1 MAIRIR
7 RGTNADRITVVLESG
22 EVAYTTDTKMFYIG
36 DGTTLGGTL
45 IGPSAAGAVAWGAI
59 TGTLAS
65 QTDLNTALGTKVTGN
80 TAITGATKTKI
91 TYDSKG
97 LVTVGADATTAD
109 IAASTNKNYV
119 TDAQQ
124 TVITNTSGTNTGDQ
138 TLANTSD
145 STSHTATLSATGGS
159 IKLVEGSGITL
170 TTTGT
175 TADGIITIAS
185 TGGGGSGTVT
195 SVAALTLG
203 TSGTDLSS
211 SVANGTTT
219 PVITLNVPDASAT
232 ARGVISTSP
241 QTIAGDKTF
250 TGTTSG
256 ITKSMVG
263 LSNVDNTS
271 DVNKPVSTA
280 TQTALNLKQDTL
292 VSGTNIKTI
301 NSNSILG
308 SGNISISSAV
318 AWGGITGTLSTQ
330 TDLQTALD
338 NKVDENTAIVG
349 ATKTKIT
356 YDAKGLVTV
365 GADATTADIA
375 DSTNKRYVTDANLT
389 VIGNTSGT
397 NSGDNAVNSLYS
409 GLAASKQDTL
419 TLTTNF
425 TSGAATLT
433 GATLNIPQY
442 SGGGG
447 STSWGAITGTLSSQ
461 TDLQTALDAKV
472 DENAAI
478 TGATKT
484 KITYDAKGLVTSGA
498 DATTADIA
506 DSLDKRYVTD
516 AQLVVIGN
524 TSGTNTGD
532 QTNITG
538 NAATVT
544 TNANLTGVVTSI
556 GNTTSIANSAIT
568 NAMLFN
574 SSVANLSGTNT
585 GDNATNSQYS
595 GLATS
600 KQDTLVSGTNIKTIN
615 STTLLGSGDITT
627 GTVTSVGVSMPS
639 AFSVASSP
647 ITTSGTIAITGAGVV
662 SQYVRGDGSLA
673 NFPLSSGGGS
683 SISYYLNGSVAQGT
697 LGGVAFKE
705 INKTPVIG
713 VGTNFTISADGYI
726 QSFITDAN
734 DPNQLLIPGGNWN
747 FETYFNASSAGG
759 SPSFY
764 VELYKYDGT
773 SLTLIASNSATPEY
787 ITGGTNIDLYIT
799 ALAVPQTVLTL
810 TDRLAVRFYVT
821 NSSRTITMH
830 TENSHLSQ
838 MITSFTTGLTALNG
852 LTEQIQSL
860 ATGTTGTD
868 FNISS
873 ATATHT
879 FNLPDASASNRGALT
894 SANWSTFNAKAEYA
908 PRVQSVTSSAT
919 VTPTST
925 NDLVKITAQAAGL
938 TIANPT
944 GTMSEGQAMI
954 IRIKDNGTAQTIAFD
969 TNYRAIGVTLPTT
982 TTISKTI
989 YIGLVWNDTD
999 TKFDVL
1005 GINIQA

>member
-45 IGPSAAGAVAWGAI
+45 IGPSAAGAVSWGAI

-109 IAASTNKNYV
+109 IAASTDKNYV

-124 TVITNTSGTNTGDQ
+124 TVITNTSGTNTGNQ

-159 IKLVEGSGITL
+159 IKLVEGSNITL

-175 TADGIITIAS
+175 GADGIITIAS
-185 TGGGGSGTVT
+185 TGGGGGTVT

-211 SVANGTTT
+211 TVANGTTT

-263 LSNVDNTS
+263 LNNVDNTS
-271 DVNKPVSTA
+271 DVNKPISTA
-280 TQTALNLKQDTL
+280 T
-292 VSGTNIKTI
+292 
-301 NSNSILG
+301 
-308 SGNISISSAV
+308 
-318 AWGGITGTLSTQ
+318 
-330 TDLQTALD
+330 QTALD

-356 YDAKGLVTV
+356 YDAKGLVTA
-365 GADATTADIA
+365 GADATT
-375 DSTNKRYVTDANLT
+375 
-389 VIGNTSGT
+389 G
-397 NSGDNAVNSLYS
+397 
-409 GLAASKQDTL
+409 
-419 TLTTNF
+419 
-425 TSGAATLT
+425 
-433 GATLNIPQY
+433 
-442 SGGGG
+442 
-447 STSWGAITGTLSSQ
+447 
-461 TDLQTALDAKV
+461 
-472 DENAAI
+472 
-478 TGATKT
+478 
-484 KITYDAKGLVTSGA
+484 
-498 DATTADIA
+498 DIA
-506 DSLDKRYVTD
+506 DSLNKRYVND

-524 TSGTNTGD
+524 T
-532 QTNITG
+532 
-538 NAATVT
+538 
-544 TNANLTGVVTSI
+544 
-556 GNTTSIANSAIT
+556 
-568 NAMLFN
+568 
-574 SSVANLSGTNT
+574 SGTNT

-639 AFSVASSP
+639 AFSVANSP

-673 NFPLSSGGGS
+673 NFPQSSGGGS
-683 SISYYLNGSVAQGT
+683 SVSYYLNGSVAQGT

-705 INKTPVIG
+705 INKTPIIG
-713 VGTNFTISADGYI
+713 AGTDFTISADGYI

-747 FETYFNASSAGG
+747 FETYFSASSTGG

-787 ITGGTNIDLYIT
+787 ITGGTAIDLYIT

-810 TDRLAVRFYVT
+810 TDRLAIRFYVT
-821 NSSRTITMH
+821 HSGRTITMH
-830 TENSHLSQ
+830 TENSHLGQ
-838 MITSFTTGLTALNG
+838 IITTFTSGLTALNG
-852 LTEQIQSL
+852 LTAQIQSL

-894 SANWSTFNAKAEYA
+894 SANWTTFNGKAEYA

-954 IRIKDNGTAQTIAFD
+954 IRIKDDGTARTIAFG

>member
-45 IGPSAAGAVAWGAI
+45 IGPGAAGAVTWGAI

-97 LVTVGADATTAD
+97 LVTAGADATTAD

-124 TVITNTSGTNTGDQ
+124 TVITNTSGTNTGNQ

-145 STSHTATLSATGGS
+145 SSSHTATLSATGGS
-159 IKLVEGSGITL
+159 IKLVEGSNITL

-185 TGGGGSGTVT
+185 TGGGGTVT
-195 SVAALTLG
+195 SVAALTLT
-203 TSGTDLSS
+203 TSGTDLTS
-211 SVANGTTT
+211 SVATGTTT

-263 LSNVDNTS
+263 LNNVDNTS

-301 NSNSILG
+301 NS
-308 SGNISISSAV
+308 
-318 AWGGITGTLSTQ
+318 
-330 TDLQTALD
+330 
-338 NKVDENTAIVG
+338 
-349 ATKTKIT
+349 
-356 YDAKGLVTV
+356 
-365 GADATTADIA
+365 
-375 DSTNKRYVTDANLT
+375 
-389 VIGNTSGT
+389 
-397 NSGDNAVNSLYS
+397 
-409 GLAASKQDTL
+409 
-419 TLTTNF
+419 
-425 TSGAATLT
+425 
-433 GATLNIPQY
+433 
-442 SGGGG
+442 
-447 STSWGAITGTLSSQ
+447 
-461 TDLQTALDAKV
+461 
-472 DENAAI
+472 
-478 TGATKT
+478 
-484 KITYDAKGLVTSGA
+484 
-498 DATTADIA
+498 
-506 DSLDKRYVTD
+506 
-516 AQLVVIGN
+516 
-524 TSGTNTGD
+524 
-532 QTNITG
+532 
-538 NAATVT
+538 
-544 TNANLTGVVTSI
+544 
-556 GNTTSIANSAIT
+556 
-568 NAMLFN
+568 
-574 SSVANLSGTNT
+574 
-585 GDNATNSQYS
+585 
-595 GLATS
+595 
-600 KQDTLVSGTNIKTIN
+600 
-615 STTLLGSGDITT
+615 TTLLGSGNITT

-673 NFPLSSGGGS
+673 NFPQSSGGGS

-705 INKTPVIG
+705 INKTPIIG
-713 VGTNFTISADGYI
+713 AGTDFTISSNGYI
-726 QSFITDAN
+726 ESFITDAN

-747 FETYFNASSAGG
+747 FETYFSASSAGG
-759 SPSFY
+759 TPSFY

-773 SLTLIASNSATPEY
+773 SLTLIATNSATPES
-787 ITGGTNIDLYIT
+787 ITGGTAIDLYTT

-810 TDRLAVRFYVT
+810 TDRLAIRFYVN
-821 NSSRTITMH
+821 NSGRTITLH
-830 TENSHLSQ
+830 TENSHLGQ
-838 MITSFTTGLTALNG
+838 VITTFTSGLTALNG
-852 LTEQIQSL
+852 LTAQIQSL

-894 SANWSTFNAKAEYA
+894 SANWSTFNGKESTLTFSSPLSRATNTISIPVATTSVNGYLSSTDWTTFNAKADYA
-908 PRVQSVTSSAT
+908 PRVQSVASSAT
-919 VTPTST
+919 VTPTAT
-925 NDLVKITAQAAGL
+925 NDLVKITAQATGL

-954 IRIKDNGTAQTIAFD
+954 IRIKDNGTAQTIAFG

-1005 GINIQA
+1005 GINTQA

>member
-45 IGPSAAGAVAWGAI
+45 IGPSAAGAVSWGAI

-211 SVANGTTT
+211 SVANSTTT

-232 ARGVISTSP
+232 ARGVISTTS

-356 YDAKGLVTV
+356 YDAKGLVTA

-389 VIGNTSGT
+389 VIGNT
-397 NSGDNAVNSLYS
+397 
-409 GLAASKQDTL
+409 
-419 TLTTNF
+419 
-425 TSGAATLT
+425 
-433 GATLNIPQY
+433 
-442 SGGGG
+442 
-447 STSWGAITGTLSSQ
+447 
-461 TDLQTALDAKV
+461 
-472 DENAAI
+472 
-478 TGATKT
+478 
-484 KITYDAKGLVTSGA
+484 
-498 DATTADIA
+498 
-506 DSLDKRYVTD
+506 
-516 AQLVVIGN
+516 
-524 TSGTNTGD
+524 
-532 QTNITG
+532 
-538 NAATVT
+538 
-544 TNANLTGVVTSI
+544 
-556 GNTTSIANSAIT
+556 
-568 NAMLFN
+568 
-574 SSVANLSGTNT
+574 SGTNT

-673 NFPLSSGGGS
+673 NFPMTSGGGS
-683 SISYYLNGSVAQGT
+683 SVSYYLNGSVAQGT

-705 INKTPVIG
+705 INKTPIIG
-713 VGTNFTISADGYI
+713 AGTDFTISADGYI
-726 QSFITDAN
+726 QSFITDAG

-747 FETYFNASSAGG
+747 FETYFSASSNGG

-810 TDRLAVRFYVT
+810 TDRLAIRFYVT
-821 NSSRTITMH
+821 HSGRTITLH
-830 TENSHLSQ
+830 TENSHLGQ
-838 MITSFTTGLTALNG
+838 IITTFTSGLTALNG
-852 LTEQIQSL
+852 LTAQIQSL

-879 FNLPDASASNRGALT
+879 FNLPDASATNRGALT
-894 SANWSTFNAKAEYA
+894 SANWTTFNAKAEYA

-925 NDLVKITAQAAGL
+925 NDLVKITAQATGL

-1005 GINIQA
+1005 GINTQA

>member
-45 IGPSAAGAVAWGAI
+45 IGPSAAGAVSWGAI

-109 IAASTNKNYV
+109 IADSTDKRYV

-124 TVITNTSGTNTGDQ
+124 TVITNTSGTNSGNQ

-145 STSHTATLSATGGS
+145 SNSHTATLSATGGS
-159 IKLVEGSGITL
+159 VKLVEGSGITL

-203 TSGTDLSS
+203 TSGTDLNS
-211 SVANGTTT
+211 SVANSTTT

-263 LSNVDNTS
+263 LNNVDNTS
-271 DVNKPVSTA
+271 DANKPISTA
-280 TQTALNLKQDTL
+280 TQTALNL
-292 VSGTNIKTI
+292 
-301 NSNSILG
+301 
-308 SGNISISSAV
+308 
-318 AWGGITGTLSTQ
+318 
-330 TDLQTALD
+330 
-338 NKVDENTAIVG
+338 
-349 ATKTKIT
+349 
-356 YDAKGLVTV
+356 
-365 GADATTADIA
+365 
-375 DSTNKRYVTDANLT
+375 
-389 VIGNTSGT
+389 
-397 NSGDNAVNSLYS
+397 
-409 GLAASKQDTL
+409 
-419 TLTTNF
+419 
-425 TSGAATLT
+425 
-433 GATLNIPQY
+433 
-442 SGGGG
+442 
-447 STSWGAITGTLSSQ
+447 
-461 TDLQTALDAKV
+461 
-472 DENAAI
+472 
-478 TGATKT
+478 
-484 KITYDAKGLVTSGA
+484 
-498 DATTADIA
+498 
-506 DSLDKRYVTD
+506 
-516 AQLVVIGN
+516 
-524 TSGTNTGD
+524 
-532 QTNITG
+532 
-538 NAATVT
+538 
-544 TNANLTGVVTSI
+544 
-556 GNTTSIANSAIT
+556 
-568 NAMLFN
+568 
-574 SSVANLSGTNT
+574 
-585 GDNATNSQYS
+585 
-595 GLATS
+595 

-673 NFPLSSGGGS
+673 NFPQTSGGGS
-683 SISYYLNGSVAQGT
+683 SVSYYLNGSVAQGT

-705 INKTPVIG
+705 INKTPIIG
-713 VGTNFTISADGYI
+713 AGTDFTISADGYI
-726 QSFITDAN
+726 QSFITDAA

-747 FETYFNASSAGG
+747 FETYFSANSVGG

-764 VELYKYDGT
+764 VELYKFDGT
-773 SLTLIASNSATPEY
+773 TLTLIASNSGTPES

-799 ALAVPQTVLTL
+799 ALAVPQTVLAL
-810 TDRLAVRFYVT
+810 TDRLAIRFYVAH
-821 NSSRTITMH
+821 SGRTITLH
-830 TENSHLSQ
+830 TENSHLCQ
-838 MITSFTTGLTALNG
+838 VITTFTTGLTALNG
-852 LTEQIQSL
+852 LTAQIQSL

-894 SANWSTFNAKAEYA
+894 SANWTTFNGKAEYA

-925 NDLVKITAQAAGL
+925 NDLVKITAQATGL

-954 IRIKDNGTAQTIAFD
+954 IRIKDNGTAQTIAFG

>member
-45 IGPSAAGAVAWGAI
+45 IGPSAAGAVSWGAI

-159 IKLVEGSGITL
+159 IKLVEGSNITL

-185 TGGGGSGTVT
+185 TGGGGTVT

-301 NSNSILG
+301 NS
-308 SGNISISSAV
+308 
-318 AWGGITGTLSTQ
+318 
-330 TDLQTALD
+330 
-338 NKVDENTAIVG
+338 
-349 ATKTKIT
+349 
-356 YDAKGLVTV
+356 
-365 GADATTADIA
+365 
-375 DSTNKRYVTDANLT
+375 
-389 VIGNTSGT
+389 
-397 NSGDNAVNSLYS
+397 
-409 GLAASKQDTL
+409 
-419 TLTTNF
+419 
-425 TSGAATLT
+425 
-433 GATLNIPQY
+433 
-442 SGGGG
+442 
-447 STSWGAITGTLSSQ
+447 
-461 TDLQTALDAKV
+461 
-472 DENAAI
+472 
-478 TGATKT
+478 
-484 KITYDAKGLVTSGA
+484 
-498 DATTADIA
+498 
-506 DSLDKRYVTD
+506 
-516 AQLVVIGN
+516 
-524 TSGTNTGD
+524 
-532 QTNITG
+532 
-538 NAATVT
+538 
-544 TNANLTGVVTSI
+544 
-556 GNTTSIANSAIT
+556 
-568 NAMLFN
+568 
-574 SSVANLSGTNT
+574 
-585 GDNATNSQYS
+585 
-595 GLATS
+595 
-600 KQDTLVSGTNIKTIN
+600 
-615 STTLLGSGDITT
+615 TTLLGSGNITT

-673 NFPLSSGGGS
+673 NFPMTSGGGS
-683 SISYYLNGSVAQGT
+683 SVSYYLNGSVAQGT

-705 INKTPVIG
+705 INKTPIIG
-713 VGTNFTISADGYI
+713 AGTDFTISADGYI

-747 FETYFNASSAGG
+747 FETYFSASSNGG

-810 TDRLAVRFYVT
+810 TDRLAIRFYVT
-821 NSSRTITMH
+821 HSGRTITLH
-830 TENSHLSQ
+830 TENSHLGQ
-838 MITSFTTGLTALNG
+838 IITTFTTGLTALNG
-852 LTEQIQSL
+852 LTAQIQSL

-894 SANWSTFNAKAEYA
+894 SANWSTFNGKAEYA

-925 NDLVKITAQAAGL
+925 NDLVKITAQATGL

-1005 GINIQA
+1005 GINTQA

>member
-45 IGPSAAGAVAWGAI
+45 IGPGAAGAVTWGAI

-124 TVITNTSGTNTGDQ
+124 TVITNTSGTNTGNQ

-159 IKLVEGSGITL
+159 IKLVEGSNITL

-175 TADGIITIAS
+175 GADGIITIAS
-185 TGGGGSGTVT
+185 TGGGGTVT

-211 SVANGTTT
+211 SVATGTTT

-263 LSNVDNTS
+263 LNNVDNTS
-271 DVNKPVSTA
+271 DANKPVSTA

-318 AWGGITGTLSTQ
+318 AWGGITGTLSSQ

-338 NKVDENTAIVG
+338 NKVDENTAVVG

-356 YDAKGLVTV
+356 YDAKGLVT
-365 GADATTADIA
+365 A
-375 DSTNKRYVTDANLT
+375 
-389 VIGNTSGT
+389 
-397 NSGDNAVNSLYS
+397 
-409 GLAASKQDTL
+409 
-419 TLTTNF
+419 
-425 TSGAATLT
+425 
-433 GATLNIPQY
+433 
-442 SGGGG
+442 
-447 STSWGAITGTLSSQ
+447 
-461 TDLQTALDAKV
+461 
-472 DENAAI
+472 
-478 TGATKT
+478 
-484 KITYDAKGLVTSGA
+484 GA

-506 DSLDKRYVTD
+506 DSLNKRYVND

-524 TSGTNTGD
+524 T
-532 QTNITG
+532 
-538 NAATVT
+538 
-544 TNANLTGVVTSI
+544 
-556 GNTTSIANSAIT
+556 
-568 NAMLFN
+568 
-574 SSVANLSGTNT
+574 SGTNT

-600 KQDTLVSGTNIKTIN
+600 KQDTLVSGTNLKTIN
-615 STTLLGSGDITT
+615 STTLLGSGNITT

-673 NFPLSSGGGS
+673 NFPQSSGGGS
-683 SISYYLNGSVAQGT
+683 SVSYYLNGSVAQGT

-705 INKTPVIG
+705 INKTPIIG
-713 VGTNFTISADGYI
+713 AGTDFTISSNGYI
-726 QSFITDAN
+726 ESFITDAN

-747 FETYFNASSAGG
+747 FETYFSASSAGG
-759 SPSFY
+759 TPSFY

-773 SLTLIASNSATPEY
+773 SLTLIASNSATPES
-787 ITGGTNIDLYIT
+787 ITGGTAIDLYTT
-799 ALAVPQTVLTL
+799 ALAIPQTVLTL
-810 TDRLAVRFYVT
+810 TDRLAIRFYVT
-821 NSSRTITMH
+821 NSGRTITLH
-830 TENSHLSQ
+830 TENSHLGQ
-838 MITSFTTGLTALNG
+838 IITTFTSGLTALNG
-852 LTEQIQSL
+852 LTAQIQSL

-894 SANWSTFNAKAEYA
+894 SADWTSFSGKAAYA
-908 PRVQSVTSSAT
+908 PRVQSVSSSAT

-954 IRIKDNGTAQTIAFD
+954 IRIKDNGTAQTIAFG

-1005 GINIQA
+1005 GINTQA

>member
-45 IGPSAAGAVAWGAI
+45 IGPSAAGAVSWGAI

-109 IAASTNKNYV
+109 IAASTDKNYV

-124 TVITNTSGTNTGDQ
+124 TVITNTSGTNSGNQ

-145 STSHTATLSATGGS
+145 SSSHTATLSATGGS
-159 IKLVEGSGITL
+159 IKLVEGSNITL

-185 TGGGGSGTVT
+185 TGGGGTVT

-263 LSNVDNTS
+263 LNNVDNTS

-292 VSGTNIKTI
+292 VSGTN
-301 NSNSILG
+301 L
-308 SGNISISSAV
+308 
-318 AWGGITGTLSTQ
+318 
-330 TDLQTALD
+330 
-338 NKVDENTAIVG
+338 
-349 ATKTKIT
+349 
-356 YDAKGLVTV
+356 
-365 GADATTADIA
+365 
-375 DSTNKRYVTDANLT
+375 
-389 VIGNTSGT
+389 
-397 NSGDNAVNSLYS
+397 
-409 GLAASKQDTL
+409 
-419 TLTTNF
+419 
-425 TSGAATLT
+425 
-433 GATLNIPQY
+433 
-442 SGGGG
+442 
-447 STSWGAITGTLSSQ
+447 
-461 TDLQTALDAKV
+461 
-472 DENAAI
+472 
-478 TGATKT
+478 
-484 KITYDAKGLVTSGA
+484 
-498 DATTADIA
+498 
-506 DSLDKRYVTD
+506 
-516 AQLVVIGN
+516 
-524 TSGTNTGD
+524 
-532 QTNITG
+532 
-538 NAATVT
+538 
-544 TNANLTGVVTSI
+544 
-556 GNTTSIANSAIT
+556 
-568 NAMLFN
+568 
-574 SSVANLSGTNT
+574 
-585 GDNATNSQYS
+585 
-595 GLATS
+595 
-600 KQDTLVSGTNIKTIN
+600 KTIN
-615 STTLLGSGDITT
+615 STTLLGSGNITT

-673 NFPLSSGGGS
+673 NFPMSSGGGS

-705 INKTPVIG
+705 LNKTPIIG
-713 VGTNFTISADGYI
+713 AGTDFTISSNGYI
-726 QSFITDAN
+726 ESFITDAN

-747 FETYFNASSAGG
+747 FETYFSASSAGG
-759 SPSFY
+759 TPSFY

-773 SLTLIASNSATPEY
+773 SLTLIASNSATPES
-787 ITGGTNIDLYIT
+787 ITGGTAIDLYIT

-810 TDRLAVRFYVT
+810 TDRLAIRFYVN
-821 NSSRTITMH
+821 NSGRTITMH
-830 TENSHLSQ
+830 TENSHLCQ
-838 MITSFTTGLTALNG
+838 IITTFTSGLTALNG
-852 LTEQIQSL
+852 LTAQIQSL

-894 SANWSTFNAKAEYA
+894 SADWSTFNAKAEYA

-925 NDLVKITAQAAGL
+925 NDLVKITAQATGL

-954 IRIKDNGTAQTIAFD
+954 IRIKDNGTAQTIAFG

-1005 GINIQA
+1005 GINTQA

>member
-45 IGPSAAGAVAWGAI
+45 IGPGAAGAVAWGAI

-138 TLANTSD
+138 SLANTSD

-203 TSGTDLSS
+203 TSGTDLNS

-232 ARGVISTSP
+232 ARGVISTTP

-263 LSNVDNTS
+263 LNNVDNTS
-271 DVNKPVSTA
+271 DANKPVSTA
-280 TQTALNLKQDTL
+280 TQTALNL
-292 VSGTNIKTI
+292 
-301 NSNSILG
+301 
-308 SGNISISSAV
+308 
-318 AWGGITGTLSTQ
+318 
-330 TDLQTALD
+330 
-338 NKVDENTAIVG
+338 
-349 ATKTKIT
+349 
-356 YDAKGLVTV
+356 
-365 GADATTADIA
+365 
-375 DSTNKRYVTDANLT
+375 
-389 VIGNTSGT
+389 
-397 NSGDNAVNSLYS
+397 
-409 GLAASKQDTL
+409 KQDTL

-461 TDLQTALDAKV
+461 TDLQTALDSKV

-484 KITYDAKGLVTSGA
+484 KITYDTKGLVTSGA

-506 DSLDKRYVTD
+506 DSTNKRYVTD
-516 AQLVVIGN
+516 ANLTVIGN
-524 TSGTNTGD
+524 T
-532 QTNITG
+532 
-538 NAATVT
+538 
-544 TNANLTGVVTSI
+544 
-556 GNTTSIANSAIT
+556 
-568 NAMLFN
+568 
-574 SSVANLSGTNT
+574 SGTNT

-673 NFPLSSGGGS
+673 NFPMTSGGGS
-683 SISYYLNGSVAQGT
+683 SVSYYLNGSVSQGT

-705 INKTPVIG
+705 INKTPIIG
-713 VGTNFTISADGYI
+713 GGTDFTISADGYI

-747 FETYFNASSAGG
+747 FETYFSANSVGG

-773 SLTLIASNSATPEY
+773 SLTLIASNSGTPES

-799 ALAVPQTVLTL
+799 ALSVPQTVLTL
-810 TDRLAVRFYVT
+810 TDRLAIRFYVT
-821 NSSRTITMH
+821 HSGRTITMH
-830 TENSHLSQ
+830 TENSHLCQ
-838 MITSFTTGLTALNG
+838 VITSFTTGLTALNG

-879 FNLPDASASNRGALT
+879 FNLPDASATNRGALT
-894 SANWSTFNAKAEYA
+894 SANWSTFNGKAEYA

-925 NDLVKITAQAAGL
+925 NDLVKITAQATGL

-954 IRIKDNGTAQTIAFD
+954 IRIKDDGTARTIAFD

>member
-45 IGPSAAGAVAWGAI
+45 IGPSAAGAVSWGAI

-159 IKLVEGSGITL
+159 VKLVEGSGITL

-195 SVAALTLG
+195 SV
-203 TSGTDLSS
+203 
-211 SVANGTTT
+211 
-219 PVITLNVPDASAT
+219 
-232 ARGVISTSP
+232 
-241 QTIAGDKTF
+241 
-250 TGTTSG
+250 
-256 ITKSMVG
+256 G
-263 LSNVDNTS
+263 L
-271 DVNKPVSTA
+271 
-280 TQTALNLKQDTL
+280 
-292 VSGTNIKTI
+292 
-301 NSNSILG
+301 
-308 SGNISISSAV
+308 
-318 AWGGITGTLSTQ
+318 
-330 TDLQTALD
+330 
-338 NKVDENTAIVG
+338 
-349 ATKTKIT
+349 
-356 YDAKGLVTV
+356 
-365 GADATTADIA
+365 
-375 DSTNKRYVTDANLT
+375 
-389 VIGNTSGT
+389 
-397 NSGDNAVNSLYS
+397 
-409 GLAASKQDTL
+409 
-419 TLTTNF
+419 
-425 TSGAATLT
+425 
-433 GATLNIPQY
+433 
-442 SGGGG
+442 
-447 STSWGAITGTLSSQ
+447 
-461 TDLQTALDAKV
+461 
-472 DENAAI
+472 
-478 TGATKT
+478 
-484 KITYDAKGLVTSGA
+484 
-498 DATTADIA
+498 
-506 DSLDKRYVTD
+506 
-516 AQLVVIGN
+516 
-524 TSGTNTGD
+524 
-532 QTNITG
+532 
-538 NAATVT
+538 
-544 TNANLTGVVTSI
+544 
-556 GNTTSIANSAIT
+556 
-568 NAMLFN
+568 
-574 SSVANLSGTNT
+574 
-585 GDNATNSQYS
+585 
-595 GLATS
+595 
-600 KQDTLVSGTNIKTIN
+600 
-615 STTLLGSGDITT
+615 
-627 GTVTSVGVSMPS
+627 SMPS

-673 NFPLSSGGGS
+673 NFPQTSGGGS
-683 SISYYLNGSVAQGT
+683 SVSYYLNGSVAQGT

-705 INKTPVIG
+705 INKTPIIG
-713 VGTNFTISADGYI
+713 AGTDFTISADGYI
-726 QSFITDAN
+726 QSFITDAA

-747 FETYFNASSAGG
+747 FETYFSANSVGG

-764 VELYKYDGT
+764 VELYKFDGT
-773 SLTLIASNSATPEY
+773 TLTLIASNSGTPES

-799 ALAVPQTVLTL
+799 ALAVPQTVLAL
-810 TDRLAVRFYVT
+810 TDRLAIRFYVAH
-821 NSSRTITMH
+821 SGRTITLH
-830 TENSHLSQ
+830 TENSHLCQ
-838 MITSFTTGLTALNG
+838 VITTFTTGLTALNG
-852 LTEQIQSL
+852 LTAQIQSL

-894 SANWSTFNAKAEYA
+894 SANWTTFNGKAEYA

-925 NDLVKITAQAAGL
+925 NDLVKITAQATGL

-954 IRIKDNGTAQTIAFD
+954 IRIKDNGTAQTIAFG

>member
-45 IGPSAAGAVAWGAI
+45 IGPSAAGAVSWGAI

-145 STSHTATLSATGGS
+145 SSSHTATLSATGGS
-159 IKLVEGSGITL
+159 IKLVEGSNITL

-185 TGGGGSGTVT
+185 TGGGGTVT
-195 SVAALTLG
+195 SVAALTL
-203 TSGTDLSS
+203 TTTGTDLTS
-211 SVANGTTT
+211 SVATGTTT

-232 ARGVISTSP
+232 ARGVISTTS

-280 TQTALNLKQDTL
+280 TQTALNL
-292 VSGTNIKTI
+292 
-301 NSNSILG
+301 
-308 SGNISISSAV
+308 
-318 AWGGITGTLSTQ
+318 
-330 TDLQTALD
+330 
-338 NKVDENTAIVG
+338 
-349 ATKTKIT
+349 
-356 YDAKGLVTV
+356 
-365 GADATTADIA
+365 
-375 DSTNKRYVTDANLT
+375 
-389 VIGNTSGT
+389 
-397 NSGDNAVNSLYS
+397 
-409 GLAASKQDTL
+409 
-419 TLTTNF
+419 
-425 TSGAATLT
+425 
-433 GATLNIPQY
+433 
-442 SGGGG
+442 
-447 STSWGAITGTLSSQ
+447 
-461 TDLQTALDAKV
+461 
-472 DENAAI
+472 
-478 TGATKT
+478 
-484 KITYDAKGLVTSGA
+484 
-498 DATTADIA
+498 
-506 DSLDKRYVTD
+506 
-516 AQLVVIGN
+516 
-524 TSGTNTGD
+524 
-532 QTNITG
+532 
-538 NAATVT
+538 
-544 TNANLTGVVTSI
+544 
-556 GNTTSIANSAIT
+556 
-568 NAMLFN
+568 
-574 SSVANLSGTNT
+574 
-585 GDNATNSQYS
+585 
-595 GLATS
+595 

-662 SQYVRGDGSLA
+662 SKYVRGDGSLA

-705 INKTPVIG
+705 INKTPIIG
-713 VGTNFTISADGYI
+713 AGTDFTISANGYI
-726 QSFITDAN
+726 QSFITDAG

-747 FETYFNASSAGG
+747 FETYFSASSAGG

-773 SLTLIASNSATPEY
+773 TLTLIASNSATPEY

-830 TENSHLSQ
+830 TENSHLCQ
-838 MITSFTTGLTALNG
+838 VITNFTTGLTALNG

-860 ATGTTGTD
+860 ATGTTGSD

-925 NDLVKITAQAAGL
+925 NDLVKITAQATGL

-954 IRIKDNGTAQTIAFD
+954 IRIKDNGTAQTIAFG

-1005 GINIQA
+1005 GINTQA

>member
-45 IGPSAAGAVAWGAI
+45 IGPSAAGAVSWGAI

-159 IKLVEGSGITL
+159 IKLIEGSGITL

-232 ARGVISTSP
+232 ARGVISTTS

-280 TQTALNLKQDTL
+280 TQTALNL
-292 VSGTNIKTI
+292 
-301 NSNSILG
+301 
-308 SGNISISSAV
+308 
-318 AWGGITGTLSTQ
+318 
-330 TDLQTALD
+330 
-338 NKVDENTAIVG
+338 
-349 ATKTKIT
+349 
-356 YDAKGLVTV
+356 
-365 GADATTADIA
+365 
-375 DSTNKRYVTDANLT
+375 
-389 VIGNTSGT
+389 
-397 NSGDNAVNSLYS
+397 
-409 GLAASKQDTL
+409 
-419 TLTTNF
+419 
-425 TSGAATLT
+425 
-433 GATLNIPQY
+433 
-442 SGGGG
+442 
-447 STSWGAITGTLSSQ
+447 
-461 TDLQTALDAKV
+461 
-472 DENAAI
+472 
-478 TGATKT
+478 
-484 KITYDAKGLVTSGA
+484 
-498 DATTADIA
+498 
-506 DSLDKRYVTD
+506 
-516 AQLVVIGN
+516 
-524 TSGTNTGD
+524 
-532 QTNITG
+532 
-538 NAATVT
+538 
-544 TNANLTGVVTSI
+544 
-556 GNTTSIANSAIT
+556 
-568 NAMLFN
+568 
-574 SSVANLSGTNT
+574 
-585 GDNATNSQYS
+585 
-595 GLATS
+595 

-673 NFPLSSGGGS
+673 NFPMTSGGGS
-683 SISYYLNGSVAQGT
+683 SVSYYLNGSVAQGT

-705 INKTPVIG
+705 INKTPIIG
-713 VGTNFTISADGYI
+713 AGTDFTISADGYI

-747 FETYFNASSAGG
+747 FETYFSASSNGG

-799 ALAVPQTVLTL
+799 ALAVPQTVLAL
-810 TDRLAVRFYVT
+810 TDRLAIRFYVT
-821 NSSRTITMH
+821 HSGRTITLH

-838 MITSFTTGLTALNG
+838 IITTFTTGLTALNG
-852 LTEQIQSL
+852 LTAQIQSL

-879 FNLPDASASNRGALT
+879 FNLPDASATNRGALT
-894 SANWSTFNAKAEYA
+894 SANWTTFNAKAEYA

-925 NDLVKITAQAAGL
+925 NDLVKITAQATGL

-1005 GINIQA
+1005 GINTQA

>member
-45 IGPSAAGAVAWGAI
+45 IGPSAAGAVSWGAI

-145 STSHTATLSATGGS
+145 SSSHTATLSATGGR
-159 IKLVEGSGITL
+159 IKLVEGSNITL

-185 TGGGGSGTVT
+185 TGGGGTVT
-195 SVAALTLG
+195 SVAALTL
-203 TSGTDLSS
+203 TTTGTDLTS
-211 SVANGTTT
+211 SVANSTTT

-263 LSNVDNTS
+263 LNNVDNTS
-271 DVNKPVSTA
+271 DANKPISTA
-280 TQTALNLKQDTL
+280 TQTALNL
-292 VSGTNIKTI
+292 
-301 NSNSILG
+301 
-308 SGNISISSAV
+308 
-318 AWGGITGTLSTQ
+318 
-330 TDLQTALD
+330 
-338 NKVDENTAIVG
+338 
-349 ATKTKIT
+349 
-356 YDAKGLVTV
+356 
-365 GADATTADIA
+365 
-375 DSTNKRYVTDANLT
+375 
-389 VIGNTSGT
+389 
-397 NSGDNAVNSLYS
+397 
-409 GLAASKQDTL
+409 
-419 TLTTNF
+419 
-425 TSGAATLT
+425 
-433 GATLNIPQY
+433 
-442 SGGGG
+442 
-447 STSWGAITGTLSSQ
+447 
-461 TDLQTALDAKV
+461 
-472 DENAAI
+472 
-478 TGATKT
+478 
-484 KITYDAKGLVTSGA
+484 
-498 DATTADIA
+498 
-506 DSLDKRYVTD
+506 
-516 AQLVVIGN
+516 
-524 TSGTNTGD
+524 
-532 QTNITG
+532 
-538 NAATVT
+538 
-544 TNANLTGVVTSI
+544 
-556 GNTTSIANSAIT
+556 
-568 NAMLFN
+568 
-574 SSVANLSGTNT
+574 
-585 GDNATNSQYS
+585 
-595 GLATS
+595 

-673 NFPLSSGGGS
+673 NFPLSGGGGS
-683 SISYYLNGSVAQGT
+683 SVSYYLNGSVAQGT

-705 INKTPVIG
+705 INKTPIIG
-713 VGTNFTISADGYI
+713 AGTDFTISANGYI

-747 FETYFNASSAGG
+747 FETYFSASSAGG

-799 ALAVPQTVLTL
+799 ALAVPQTVLAL
-810 TDRLAVRFYVT
+810 TDRLALRFYVT

-838 MITSFTTGLTALNG
+838 IITSFTTGLTALNG

-879 FNLPDASASNRGALT
+879 FNLPDASATNRGALT

-925 NDLVKITAQAAGL
+925 NDLVKITAQATGL

-1005 GINIQA
+1005 GINTQA

>member
-124 TVITNTSGTNTGDQ
+124 TVITNTSGTNSGNQ

-159 IKLVEGSGITL
+159 IKLVEGSNITL

-175 TADGIITIAS
+175 GADGIITIAS

-195 SVAALTLG
+195 SVAALTL
-203 TSGTDLSS
+203 TTTGTDLSS
-211 SVANGTTT
+211 SVATGTTT
-219 PVITLNVPDASAT
+219 PIITLNVPDASAT

-263 LSNVDNTS
+263 LNNVDNTS

-280 TQTALNLKQDTL
+280 TQTALNLKQNSLTL
-292 VSGTNIKTI
+292 TTTGSSGAATLTGATLNIPQYSGGGTTW
-301 NSNSILG
+301 G
-308 SGNISISSAV
+308 S
-318 AWGGITGTLSTQ
+318 ITGTLSSQ

-338 NKVDENTAIVG
+338 GKVDENSAITG

-375 DSTNKRYVTDANLT
+375 DSLNKRYVN
-389 VIGNTSGT
+389 
-397 NSGDNAVNSLYS
+397 
-409 GLAASKQDTL
+409 
-419 TLTTNF
+419 
-425 TSGAATLT
+425 
-433 GATLNIPQY
+433 
-442 SGGGG
+442 
-447 STSWGAITGTLSSQ
+447 
-461 TDLQTALDAKV
+461 
-472 DENAAI
+472 
-478 TGATKT
+478 
-484 KITYDAKGLVTSGA
+484 
-498 DATTADIA
+498 
-506 DSLDKRYVTD
+506 D

-524 TSGTNTGD
+524 T
-532 QTNITG
+532 
-538 NAATVT
+538 
-544 TNANLTGVVTSI
+544 
-556 GNTTSIANSAIT
+556 
-568 NAMLFN
+568 
-574 SSVANLSGTNT
+574 SGTNT

-600 KQDTLVSGTNIKTIN
+600 KQDTLVSGTNLKTIN
-615 STTLLGSGDITT
+615 STTLLGSGNITT

-673 NFPLSSGGGS
+673 NFPQTSGGGS
-683 SISYYLNGSVAQGT
+683 SVSYYLNGSVAQGT
-697 LGGVAFKE
+697 LGGVAFVE
-705 INKTPVIG
+705 INKTPIIG
-713 VGTNFTISADGYI
+713 AGTDFTISSNGYI
-726 QSFITDAN
+726 ESFITDAN
-734 DPNQLLIPGGNWN
+734 DPNQLLIPAGNWN
-747 FETYFNASSAGG
+747 FETYFSASSAGG
-759 SPSFY
+759 TPSFY

-773 SLTLIASNSATPEY
+773 SLTLIASSSTTPES
-787 ITGGTNIDLYIT
+787 ITGGTAIDLYTT

-810 TDRLAVRFYVT
+810 TDRLAIRFYVT
-821 NSSRTITMH
+821 NSGRTITLH
-830 TENSHLSQ
+830 TENSHLGQ
-838 MITSFTTGLTALNG
+838 VITTFTSGLTALNG
-852 LTEQIQSL
+852 LTAQIQSL

-894 SANWSTFNAKAEYA
+894 SANWSTFNGKESTLTFSSPLSRVTNTISIPVATTSVNGYLSSTDWTTFNGKAEYY
-908 PRVQSVTSSAT
+908 PRIQSVSSSAT
-919 VTPTST
+919 VTPTSA
-925 NDLVKITAQAAGL
+925 NDLVKITAQATGL

-944 GTMSEGQAMI
+944 GIMYEGQAMI
-954 IRIKDNGTAQTIAFD
+954 IRIKDNGTAQTIAFG

-1005 GINIQA
+1005 GINTQA

>member
-1 MAIRIR
+1 
-7 RGTNADRITVVLESG
+7 
-22 EVAYTTDTKMFYIG
+22 
-36 DGTTLGGTL
+36 
-45 IGPSAAGAVAWGAI
+45 
-59 TGTLAS
+59 
-65 QTDLNTALGTKVTGN
+65 LNTALGTKVTGN

-124 TVITNTSGTNTGDQ
+124 TVITNTSGTNSGNQ

-159 IKLVEGSGITL
+159 VKLVEGSGITL

-185 TGGGGSGTVT
+185 TGGGGTVT
-195 SVAALTLG
+195 SVAALTL
-203 TSGTDLSS
+203 TTTGTDLTS
-211 SVANGTTT
+211 SVATGTTT

-263 LSNVDNTS
+263 LNNVDNTS
-271 DVNKPVSTA
+271 DANKPVSTA

-292 VSGTNIKTI
+292 VSGTN
-301 NSNSILG
+301 L
-308 SGNISISSAV
+308 
-318 AWGGITGTLSTQ
+318 
-330 TDLQTALD
+330 
-338 NKVDENTAIVG
+338 
-349 ATKTKIT
+349 
-356 YDAKGLVTV
+356 
-365 GADATTADIA
+365 
-375 DSTNKRYVTDANLT
+375 
-389 VIGNTSGT
+389 
-397 NSGDNAVNSLYS
+397 
-409 GLAASKQDTL
+409 
-419 TLTTNF
+419 
-425 TSGAATLT
+425 
-433 GATLNIPQY
+433 
-442 SGGGG
+442 
-447 STSWGAITGTLSSQ
+447 
-461 TDLQTALDAKV
+461 
-472 DENAAI
+472 
-478 TGATKT
+478 
-484 KITYDAKGLVTSGA
+484 
-498 DATTADIA
+498 
-506 DSLDKRYVTD
+506 
-516 AQLVVIGN
+516 
-524 TSGTNTGD
+524 
-532 QTNITG
+532 
-538 NAATVT
+538 
-544 TNANLTGVVTSI
+544 
-556 GNTTSIANSAIT
+556 
-568 NAMLFN
+568 
-574 SSVANLSGTNT
+574 
-585 GDNATNSQYS
+585 
-595 GLATS
+595 
-600 KQDTLVSGTNIKTIN
+600 KTIN
-615 STTLLGSGDITT
+615 STTLLGSGNITT

-673 NFPLSSGGGS
+673 NFPQTSGGGS
-683 SISYYLNGSVAQGT
+683 SVSYYLNGSVAQGT

-705 INKTPVIG
+705 INKTPIIG
-713 VGTNFTISADGYI
+713 AGTDFTISADGYI

-747 FETYFNASSAGG
+747 FETYFSASSAGG

-787 ITGGTNIDLYIT
+787 ITGGTNIDLYTT

-810 TDRLAVRFYVT
+810 TDRLAIRFYVT
-821 NSSRTITMH
+821 HSGRTITMH
-830 TENSHLSQ
+830 TENSHLGQ
-838 MITSFTTGLTALNG
+838 IITSFTSGLTALNG

-879 FNLPDASASNRGALT
+879 FNLPNASASNRGALT
-894 SANWSTFNAKAEYA
+894 SANWSTFNGKESALTFSSPLSRATNTISIPVATTSVNGYLSSTDWTTFNGKVDYA

-925 NDLVKITAQAAGL
+925 NDLVKITAQATGL

-954 IRIKDNGTAQTIAFD
+954 IRIKDNGTAQTIAFG

-1005 GINIQA
+1005 GINTQA

>member
-45 IGPSAAGAVAWGAI
+45 IGPGAAGAVTWGAI

-159 IKLVEGSGITL
+159 IKLVEGSNITL

-232 ARGVISTSP
+232 ARGVISTTS

-263 LSNVDNTS
+263 LNNVDNTS
-271 DVNKPVSTA
+271 DANKPVSTA
-280 TQTALNLKQDTL
+280 TQTALNL
-292 VSGTNIKTI
+292 
-301 NSNSILG
+301 
-308 SGNISISSAV
+308 
-318 AWGGITGTLSTQ
+318 
-330 TDLQTALD
+330 
-338 NKVDENTAIVG
+338 
-349 ATKTKIT
+349 
-356 YDAKGLVTV
+356 
-365 GADATTADIA
+365 
-375 DSTNKRYVTDANLT
+375 
-389 VIGNTSGT
+389 
-397 NSGDNAVNSLYS
+397 
-409 GLAASKQDTL
+409 
-419 TLTTNF
+419 
-425 TSGAATLT
+425 
-433 GATLNIPQY
+433 
-442 SGGGG
+442 
-447 STSWGAITGTLSSQ
+447 
-461 TDLQTALDAKV
+461 
-472 DENAAI
+472 
-478 TGATKT
+478 
-484 KITYDAKGLVTSGA
+484 
-498 DATTADIA
+498 
-506 DSLDKRYVTD
+506 
-516 AQLVVIGN
+516 
-524 TSGTNTGD
+524 
-532 QTNITG
+532 
-538 NAATVT
+538 
-544 TNANLTGVVTSI
+544 
-556 GNTTSIANSAIT
+556 
-568 NAMLFN
+568 
-574 SSVANLSGTNT
+574 
-585 GDNATNSQYS
+585 
-595 GLATS
+595 

-673 NFPLSSGGGS
+673 NFPMTSGGGS
-683 SISYYLNGSVAQGT
+683 SVSYYLNGSVAQGT

-705 INKTPVIG
+705 INKTPIIG
-713 VGTNFTISADGYI
+713 AGTDFTISANGYI

-747 FETYFNASSAGG
+747 FETYFSASSAGG

-773 SLTLIASNSATPEY
+773 TLTLIASNSATPEY

-810 TDRLAVRFYVT
+810 TDRLALRFYVT
-821 NSSRTITMH
+821 HSGRTITMH

-838 MITSFTTGLTALNG
+838 VITSFTTGLTALNG
-852 LTEQIQSL
+852 LTAQIQSL

-894 SANWSTFNAKAEYA
+894 SANWTTFNAKAEYA

-925 NDLVKITAQAAGL
+925 NDLVKITAQATGL

-954 IRIKDNGTAQTIAFD
+954 IRIKDNGTAQTIAFG

-1005 GINIQA
+1005 GINTEA

>member
-45 IGPSAAGAVAWGAI
+45 IGPSAAGAVSWGAI

-109 IAASTNKNYV
+109 IADSTDKRYV

-124 TVITNTSGTNTGDQ
+124 TVITNTSGTNSGNQ

-145 STSHTATLSATGGS
+145 SNSHTATLSATGGS
-159 IKLVEGSGITL
+159 VKLVEGSGITL

-203 TSGTDLSS
+203 TSGTDLNS
-211 SVANGTTT
+211 SVANSTTT

-263 LSNVDNTS
+263 LNNVDNTS
-271 DVNKPVSTA
+271 DANKPISTA
-280 TQTALNLKQDTL
+280 TQTALNL
-292 VSGTNIKTI
+292 
-301 NSNSILG
+301 
-308 SGNISISSAV
+308 
-318 AWGGITGTLSTQ
+318 
-330 TDLQTALD
+330 
-338 NKVDENTAIVG
+338 
-349 ATKTKIT
+349 
-356 YDAKGLVTV
+356 
-365 GADATTADIA
+365 
-375 DSTNKRYVTDANLT
+375 
-389 VIGNTSGT
+389 
-397 NSGDNAVNSLYS
+397 
-409 GLAASKQDTL
+409 
-419 TLTTNF
+419 
-425 TSGAATLT
+425 
-433 GATLNIPQY
+433 
-442 SGGGG
+442 
-447 STSWGAITGTLSSQ
+447 
-461 TDLQTALDAKV
+461 
-472 DENAAI
+472 
-478 TGATKT
+478 
-484 KITYDAKGLVTSGA
+484 
-498 DATTADIA
+498 
-506 DSLDKRYVTD
+506 
-516 AQLVVIGN
+516 
-524 TSGTNTGD
+524 
-532 QTNITG
+532 
-538 NAATVT
+538 
-544 TNANLTGVVTSI
+544 
-556 GNTTSIANSAIT
+556 
-568 NAMLFN
+568 
-574 SSVANLSGTNT
+574 
-585 GDNATNSQYS
+585 
-595 GLATS
+595 

-683 SISYYLNGSVAQGT
+683 SVSYYLNGSVAQGT

-705 INKTPVIG
+705 INKTPIIG
-713 VGTNFTISADGYI
+713 AGTDFSISADGYI

-747 FETYFNASSAGG
+747 FETYFSASSGG
-759 SPSFY
+759 GTPSFY

-773 SLTLIASNSATPEY
+773 TLTLIASNSGTPES

-799 ALAVPQTVLTL
+799 ALAVPQTVLAL
-810 TDRLAVRFYVT
+810 TDRLAIRFYVAH
-821 NSSRTITMH
+821 SGRTITLH
-830 TENSHLSQ
+830 TENSHLCQ
-838 MITSFTTGLTALNG
+838 VITTFTTGLTALNG
-852 LTEQIQSL
+852 LTAQIQSL

-894 SANWSTFNAKAEYA
+894 SANWTTFNGKAEYA

-925 NDLVKITAQAAGL
+925 NDLVKITAQATGL

-954 IRIKDNGTAQTIAFD
+954 IRIKDNGTAQTIAFG

-1005 GINIQA
+1005 GINTQA

>member
-45 IGPSAAGAVAWGAI
+45 IGPGASGAVAWGAI

-124 TVITNTSGTNTGDQ
+124 TVITNTSGTNTGNQ

-145 STSHTATLSATGGS
+145 SSSHTATLSATGGS

-263 LSNVDNTS
+263 LNNVDNTS
-271 DVNKPVSTA
+271 DVSKPISTA

-292 VSGTNIKTI
+292 
-301 NSNSILG
+301 
-308 SGNISISSAV
+308 
-318 AWGGITGTLSTQ
+318 
-330 TDLQTALD
+330 
-338 NKVDENTAIVG
+338 
-349 ATKTKIT
+349 
-356 YDAKGLVTV
+356 
-365 GADATTADIA
+365 
-375 DSTNKRYVTDANLT
+375 
-389 VIGNTSGT
+389 
-397 NSGDNAVNSLYS
+397 
-409 GLAASKQDTL
+409 
-419 TLTTNF
+419 TLTT
-425 TSGAATLT
+425 TGSSGAATLV
-433 GATLNIPQY
+433 GATLNVPQY
-442 SGGGG
+442 SGGTPSGTAGGDLNGTYPNPTVDGIHGIDMQSGTPSANDVWVYGG
-447 STSWGAITGTLSSQ
+447 SPAKWQHQQLNNNQIINGSSYITLASLSGTSPISY
-461 TDLQTALDAKV
+461 
-472 DENAAI
+472 NN
-478 TGATKT
+478 
-484 KITYDAKGLVTSGA
+484 TSGA
-498 DATTADIA
+498 ISVTAAALTKVD
-506 DSLDKRYVTD
+506 DTNVT
-516 AQLVVIGN
+516 L
-524 TSGTNTGD
+524 
-532 QTNITG
+532 
-538 NAATVT
+538 
-544 TNANLTGVVTSI
+544 
-556 GNTTSIANSAIT
+556 
-568 NAMLFN
+568 
-574 SSVANLSGTNT
+574 
-585 GDNATNSQYS
+585 
-595 GLATS
+595 
-600 KQDTLVSGTNIKTIN
+600 
-615 STTLLGSGDITT
+615 
-627 GTVTSVGVSMPS
+627 
-639 AFSVASSP
+639 
-647 ITTSGTIAITGAGVV
+647 
-662 SQYVRGDGSLA
+662 
-673 NFPLSSGGGS
+673 
-683 SISYYLNGSVAQGT
+683 T
-697 LGGVAFKE
+697 LGG
-705 INKTPVIG
+705 TP
-713 VGTNFTISADGYI
+713 TTALL
-726 QSFITDAN
+726 QS
-734 DPNQLLIPGGNWN
+734 
-747 FETYFNASSAGG
+747 
-759 SPSFY
+759 
-764 VELYKYDGT
+764 T
-773 SLTLIASNSATPEY
+773 SLTLGW
-787 ITGGTNIDLYIT
+787 TGT
-799 ALAVPQTVLTL
+799 LA
-810 TDRLAVRFYVT
+810 D
-821 NSSRTITMH
+821 SR
-830 TENSHLSQ
+830 
-838 MITSFTTGLTALNG
+838 ITS
-852 LTEQIQSL
+852 
-860 ATGTTGTD
+860 
-868 FNISS
+868 
-873 ATATHT
+873 
-879 FNLPDASASNRGALT
+879 AST
-894 SANWSTFNAKAEYA
+894 WNAKADYA

-925 NDLVKITAQAAGL
+925 NDLVKITAQATGL

-954 IRIKDNGTAQTIAFD
+954 IRIKDNGTAQTIAFG

-1005 GINIQA
+1005 GINTQA

>member
-45 IGPSAAGAVAWGAI
+45 IGPGAAGAVTWGAI
-59 TGTLAS
+59 TGTLS
-65 QTDLNTALGTKVTGN
+65 TQTDLQTALDGKVDEN
-80 TAITGATKTKI
+80 SAITGATKTKI
-91 TYDSKG
+91 TYDAKG
-97 LVTVGADATTAD
+97 LVTAGADATTAD

-124 TVITNTSGTNTGDQ
+124 TVITNTSGTNSGNQ

-159 IKLVEGSGITL
+159 IKLVEGGNITL

-175 TADGIITIAS
+175 GADGIITIAS
-185 TGGGGSGTVT
+185 TGGGGTVT

-232 ARGVISTSP
+232 ARGVISTSS

-263 LSNVDNTS
+263 LNNVDNTS
-271 DVNKPVSTA
+271 DVNKPISTA

-292 VSGTNIKTI
+292 VSGTN
-301 NSNSILG
+301 L
-308 SGNISISSAV
+308 
-318 AWGGITGTLSTQ
+318 
-330 TDLQTALD
+330 
-338 NKVDENTAIVG
+338 
-349 ATKTKIT
+349 
-356 YDAKGLVTV
+356 
-365 GADATTADIA
+365 
-375 DSTNKRYVTDANLT
+375 
-389 VIGNTSGT
+389 
-397 NSGDNAVNSLYS
+397 
-409 GLAASKQDTL
+409 
-419 TLTTNF
+419 
-425 TSGAATLT
+425 
-433 GATLNIPQY
+433 
-442 SGGGG
+442 
-447 STSWGAITGTLSSQ
+447 
-461 TDLQTALDAKV
+461 
-472 DENAAI
+472 
-478 TGATKT
+478 
-484 KITYDAKGLVTSGA
+484 
-498 DATTADIA
+498 
-506 DSLDKRYVTD
+506 
-516 AQLVVIGN
+516 
-524 TSGTNTGD
+524 
-532 QTNITG
+532 
-538 NAATVT
+538 
-544 TNANLTGVVTSI
+544 
-556 GNTTSIANSAIT
+556 
-568 NAMLFN
+568 
-574 SSVANLSGTNT
+574 
-585 GDNATNSQYS
+585 
-595 GLATS
+595 
-600 KQDTLVSGTNIKTIN
+600 KTIN

-673 NFPLSSGGGS
+673 NFPQSSGGGS
-683 SISYYLNGSVAQGT
+683 SVSYYLNGSVAQGT
-697 LGGVAFKE
+697 LAGVAFKE
-705 INKTPVIG
+705 LNKTPIIG
-713 VGTNFTISADGYI
+713 AGTDFTISSNGYI
-726 QSFITDAN
+726 ESFITDAN

-747 FETYFNASSAGG
+747 FETYFSASSAGG
-759 SPSFY
+759 TPSFY

-773 SLTLIASNSATPEY
+773 SLTLIASNSATPES
-787 ITGGTNIDLYIT
+787 ITGGTAIDLYTT

-810 TDRLAVRFYVT
+810 TDRLAIRFYVT
-821 NSSRTITMH
+821 NSGRTITLH
-830 TENSHLSQ
+830 TENSHLGQ
-838 MITSFTTGLTALNG
+838 IITTFTSGLTALNG
-852 LTEQIQSL
+852 LTAQIQSL

-894 SANWSTFNAKAEYA
+894 SADWTSFSGKESTLTFSSPLSRATNTISIPVATTSVNGYLSSTDWTTFNGKVDYA
-908 PRVQSVTSSAT
+908 PRVQSVASSAT
-919 VTPTST
+919 VTPTSA

-954 IRIKDNGTAQTIAFD
+954 IRIKDNGTAQTISFG

-1005 GINIQA
+1005 GINTQA

>member
-45 IGPSAAGAVAWGAI
+45 IGPSAAGAVSWGAI

-109 IAASTNKNYV
+109 IADSTDKRYV

-124 TVITNTSGTNTGDQ
+124 TVITNTSGTNSGNQ

-203 TSGTDLSS
+203 TSGTDLNS
-211 SVANGTTT
+211 SVANSTTT

-263 LSNVDNTS
+263 LNNVDNT
-271 DVNKPVSTA
+271 DDINKPVSTA
-280 TQTALNLKQDTL
+280 TQTALNL
-292 VSGTNIKTI
+292 
-301 NSNSILG
+301 
-308 SGNISISSAV
+308 
-318 AWGGITGTLSTQ
+318 
-330 TDLQTALD
+330 
-338 NKVDENTAIVG
+338 
-349 ATKTKIT
+349 
-356 YDAKGLVTV
+356 
-365 GADATTADIA
+365 
-375 DSTNKRYVTDANLT
+375 
-389 VIGNTSGT
+389 
-397 NSGDNAVNSLYS
+397 
-409 GLAASKQDTL
+409 
-419 TLTTNF
+419 
-425 TSGAATLT
+425 
-433 GATLNIPQY
+433 
-442 SGGGG
+442 
-447 STSWGAITGTLSSQ
+447 
-461 TDLQTALDAKV
+461 
-472 DENAAI
+472 
-478 TGATKT
+478 
-484 KITYDAKGLVTSGA
+484 
-498 DATTADIA
+498 
-506 DSLDKRYVTD
+506 
-516 AQLVVIGN
+516 
-524 TSGTNTGD
+524 
-532 QTNITG
+532 
-538 NAATVT
+538 
-544 TNANLTGVVTSI
+544 
-556 GNTTSIANSAIT
+556 
-568 NAMLFN
+568 
-574 SSVANLSGTNT
+574 
-585 GDNATNSQYS
+585 
-595 GLATS
+595 

-627 GTVTSVGVSMPS
+627 GTVTSVGLSMPS

-683 SISYYLNGSVAQGT
+683 SVSYYLNGSVAQGT

-705 INKTPVIG
+705 INKTPIIG
-713 VGTNFTISADGYI
+713 AGTDFSISADGYI

-747 FETYFNASSAGG
+747 FETYFSASSVGG

-773 SLTLIASNSATPEY
+773 SLTLIASNSGTPES

-799 ALAVPQTVLTL
+799 ALAIPQTVLAL

-821 NSSRTITMH
+821 HSGRTITMH
-830 TENSHLSQ
+830 TENSHLCQ
-838 MITSFTTGLTALNG
+838 VITNFTTGLTALNG
-852 LTEQIQSL
+852 LTEQIQLL

-879 FNLPDASASNRGALT
+879 FNLPDASATNRGALT
-894 SANWSTFNAKAEYA
+894 SANWTTFNAKAEYA

-925 NDLVKITAQAAGL
+925 NDLVKITAQATSL

-954 IRIKDNGTAQTIAFD
+954 IRIKDDGTARTIAFD

-1005 GINIQA
+1005 GINTQA